1 MAFRSKTHLTK
12 KQYGLN
18 KTRTK
23 TSTGPIIGEVWE
35 SSADDSVLGGV
46 SSIPIIFQKQIDLGD
61 SNSGTNGRSLH
72 LPLEKLEFGSFGPGF
87 LAKGLHDANI
97 NKDGQFIFQSQ
108 QQLLHSDSS
117 LPIEGISISQAQL
130 HPLNSSTSGSSS
142 REVTSKGHHTDEP
155 QRYVTLYLLTNT
167 DK

>member
-87 LAKGLHDANI
+87 LTQGLYDVNT
-97 NKDGQFIFQSQ
+97 NKDAMSTSQSHVNRS
-108 QQLLHSDSS
+108 LHGDTSESTTT
-117 LPIEGISISQAQL
+117 IAISISQGQG
-130 HPLNSSTSGSSS
+130 HSLNHNKSGPGVSKAIL
-142 REVTSKGHHTDEP
+142 KGHRND
-155 QRYVTLYLLTNT
+155 QNKR
-167 DK
+167 

>member
-1 MAFRSKTHLTK
+1 MDLIDAKGSSDRS
-12 KQYGLN
+12 
-18 KTRTK
+18 
-23 TSTGPIIGEVWE
+23 
-35 SSADDSVLGGV
+35 LGIV
-46 SSIPIIFQKQIDLGD
+46 SPS
-61 SNSGTNGRSLH
+61 SNSKD
-72 LPLEKLEFGSFGPGF
+72 LPLEELEFGSFGPGF